1 LVRATFVQEHRLLSD
16 SYFDWAAGLVNQ
28 VTLQEGTMH
37 SARHLRPVSSRQVAF
52 PAALAG
58 LALTIGAVTTSSAK
72 AADAAPAAQEP
83 LPVALVHA
91 LNKVSGG
98 PHVGF
103 RANHAKGVLVTGTFT
118 PTAAAASF
126 SKAPHFAKTVPVLVR
141 FSDPTGVPNI
151 PDASPDSSPHGMA
164 IRFKLPDGG
173 QTDIVSISANN
184 GFPVATPEEFL
195 ALLTAIGN
203 SGPGVAKPTPVEQ
216 FLGSHPAALKWATT
230 PRPPPES
237 FGTLAF
243 YGVNAFKFT
252 NAKGVSHFGRY
263 QILPVAGEHALAAAD
278 VAKADPNYLMDEL
291 PTRIAAGPVKFKLA
305 VQVAKE
311 GDVTND
317 ATSLWPADRQV
328 IELGVISLTAT
339 EKEQV
344 KEQKALL
351 YNPLSLTPGIEA
363 SADPILAARP
373 PAYAIS
379 YTQRGP

>member
-1 LVRATFVQEHRLLSD
+1 
-16 SYFDWAAGLVNQ
+16 
-28 VTLQEGTMH
+28 MH
-37 SARHLRPVSSRQVAF
+37 SARLIRRADVGRAAL
-52 PAALAG
+52 PAALIG
-58 LALTIGAVTTSSAK
+58 LSLALSAVTTRPAS
-72 AADAAPAAQEP
+72 AADSQPAPQEP

-91 LNKVSGG
+91 LNKLAGG
-98 PHVGF
+98 PHIGL

-118 PTAAAASF
+118 PAKTASSF
-126 SKAPHFAKTVPVLVR
+126 SSAPHFAKAVTVLVR
-141 FSDPTGVPNI
+141 FSDTTGVPNI
-151 PDASPDSSPHGMA
+151 PDASADASPHGMA

-173 QTDIVSISANN
+173 QTDIVSISAAN
-184 GFPVATPEEFL
+184 GFPVATPEDFL
-195 ALLTAIGN
+195 ALLTAISK

-216 FLGSHPAALKWATT
+216 FLGAHPAALKWVST

-252 NAKGVSHFGRY
+252 NAKGVSHYARY
-263 QILPVAGEHALAAAD
+263 QILPVAGEHALTAAE
-278 VAKADPNYLMDEL
+278 VAKVDPNYLMDEL
-291 PTRIAAGPVKFKLA
+291 PKRIAAGPVKFRLLA
-305 VQVAKE
+305 QVAKE
-311 GDVTND
+311 GDITDD
-317 ATSLWPADRQV
+317 ATAVWPADRQL

-339 EKEQV
+339 EKDQV

-379 YTQRGP
+379 FTQRGP